1 VFSTWMTFGGN
12 THDLG
17 SFGEETN
24 EIADLHQILEEV
36 LNTERGDGIA
46 GIKRHCR
53 DPSGDGVIDLVTAS
67 GRSRKQALVC
77 ITVDTSRETRMRRK
91 DIIGFDL
98 PVRASIAQGGFCLFT
113 LKDFPLDVV
122 EDALAQG
129 ADGLGATQ
137 DGDCILARTLQS
149 MNRLTTLLF
158 SHDFEMNIRCSSLA
172 YSCERLLLKA
182 KAEFSEQPTMHVNG
196 PASGLNTPRR
206 TNKGAGLDEPKHD
219 LSTEESVAQKSASE
233 SSYFVPGANIKP
245 NKSGSEEV
253 ADLDPDKLPT
263 LAFIVL
269 VSSIIPFSNLSH
281 KNFGHTLVL
290 NVSEFNQMTK
300 SSVLLGALFVLLL

>member
-91 DIIGFDL
+91 DIIG
-98 PVRASIAQGGFCLFT
+98 
-113 LKDFPLDVV
+113 
-122 EDALAQG
+122 
-129 ADGLGATQ
+129 ATQ

-206 TNKGAGLDEPKHD
+206 TNKGFMSIL
-219 LSTEESVAQKSASE
+219 LNQLAS
-233 SSYFVPGANIKP
+233 
-245 NKSGSEEV
+245 
-253 ADLDPDKLPT
+253 
-263 LAFIVL
+263 
-269 VSSIIPFSNLSH
+269 
-281 KNFGHTLVL
+281 
-290 NVSEFNQMTK
+290 
-300 SSVLLGALFVLLL
+300 